1 MSSLYR
7 KCGVCGK
14 EYGIDEGFHLSL
26 EIKGEPYT
34 WDACSEKCAQ
44 DHLELLNEGLRGI
57 NAKVCEMLSEII
69 VGILGL
75 KNFIEEELDKEV
87 RA

>member
-14 EYGIDEGFHLSL
+14 EYGIDEGFHLSI

-34 WDACSEKCAQ
+34 WNVCSEKCVQ

-75 KNFIEEELDKEV
+75 KNLVEEELDKEV
-87 RA
+87 KE